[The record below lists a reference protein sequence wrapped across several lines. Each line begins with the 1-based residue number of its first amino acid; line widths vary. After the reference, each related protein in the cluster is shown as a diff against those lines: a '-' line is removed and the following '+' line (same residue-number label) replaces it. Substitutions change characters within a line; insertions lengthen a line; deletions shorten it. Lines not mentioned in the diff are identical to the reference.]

1 MTLPILALVSGLL
14 LSFSAHGQNVFGS
27 AGVVSLQGVVEYQ
40 VSLAAVWQPV
50 RINQKLL
57 PGQSLRTGPHSRA
70 ALLLDDNTQVRLHE
84 KTVLVIQAVGA
95 KPLSAGQTKFRQLL
109 GRTWV
114 QSKTPPKQLTWQT
127 PTAVAGVR
135 GTDWEMQVAE
145 DGRSLLSVFS
155 GEVEFANDFGRVA
168 VAANEQAQVEQG
180 KAPVK
185 LVVQNLKERVQ
196 WVSAYPI
203 EPLRHV
209 ALDGDNLPG
218 LRQRLSESS
227 ESSNSDPAMRVQRG
241 RMLTDLGRWQAAEQ
255 QFSAAIQAHPDD
267 ADALLGLAY
276 AALHRN
282 DAKAAANALQGAR
295 TLNHTA
301 GWHYADITR
310 MLLQQDHGGA
320 LAALQQATRQP
331 EPAQPAP
338 WLLLSDLAAFEGD
351 TEAALAHIEQGLR
364 QFPDHPRLYAQ
375 QARLLLWADRADEAA
390 AAAEQAIAA
399 DLSSHDAWLARAD
412 IARREGDAA
421 TALSAYDLAISLKPD
436 DAQAWYGRGVAL
448 GEREYLR
455 QARDDLAQALALN
468 PAGIGYQGELGGLET
483 QAAAFDAADAAYRAA
498 LAANPADFVALT
510 GLGVLELKRGRPQQ
524 ALEALLK
531 AGVMEPRY
539 ARVHVHTATAYY
551 QMGQVK
557 QAEQELARASELDD
571 KDPLPYF
578 MAAMIRSDQ
587 FRPAAAIDSARQA
600 MQRLPYLKSLNQLA
614 NDQQGSANLGQAFA
628 FMGMEEWARDY
639 AQDSYNPFW
648 AGSHLFLADRYNGL
662 YTKNSELFQGLLAD
676 PVVFGASNRFK
687 RLTQAPGVNL
697 DLSLRYS
704 RSDSLDGFSPQLAYS
719 GYRAAP
725 KPMAWYLGY
734 ENANWDLLDRPYD
747 LNVFTAALGIKPR
760 FDQGLFVFADAS
772 RQDSQPVGSLPGF
785 GNYDLDDRLDTR
797 RLDIGFNHQFSPVS
811 QLWLK
816 AGYFSSDERSDGT
829 LGSDP
834 LTSTVGVDLPEF
846 ALRHSFATRDGHQIS
861 WGGDFGQR
869 DTEGRLRT
877 DLFPGFWVEHD
888 DSDIRERSLD
898 LYVSDIYQI
907 SPRLRVQADLAY
919 QHHNRRADNVVTDY
933 ILDTPGTPLTNTEDQ
948 DQQQLSPRLGLVY
961 SPDPQTR
968 IRFAYQNWIRPSG
981 MSSLGPAATA
991 GIPLDD
997 RLVSRGGELKRAR
1010 LQGDWEASPSTFIT
1024 AHLDYKDIDNNRFS
1038 IRPFAVSELESL
1050 GKLRPRD
1057 YGQLMRDD
1065 SYEFVDTPDYA
1076 GGVIRS
1082 AGFAVNRLL
1091 TPEWAAIA
1099 RYVLTDS
1106 RNATDS
1112 SLMVPYLPR
1121 HTLAVGATWIKPN
1134 GWYLAGL
1141 LTHRSHRYAD
1151 EANTESLG
1159 AGISGDLDVFRE
1171 SRDKRWLLRFSAN
1184 DLFDRN
1190 QDSQY
1195 TAELNYRF

>member
-1 MTLPILALVSGLL
+1 MPLPILVLLSGLL
-14 LSFSAHGQNVFGS
+14 LSFTAHGQTVIGA

-40 VSLAAVWQPV
+40 ASLGAAWQPV

-57 PGQSLRTGPHSRA
+57 PGHSLRTGPHSRA

-84 KTVLVIQAVGA
+84 KTVLVIQAVEA

-109 GRTWV
+109 GRAWV
-114 QSKTPPKQLTWQT
+114 QSKTPPRQLIWQT
-127 PTAVAGVR
+127 PTAVAGLR
-135 GTDWEMQVAE
+135 GTDWEMQVGE
-145 DGRSLLSVFS
+145 DGSSLLSVFS
-155 GEVEFANDFGRVA
+155 GEVDLSNDFGRVA
-168 VAANEQAQVEQG
+168 VAANEQAQAVQG

-196 WVSAYPI
+196 WVSAYPV

-209 ALDGDNLPG
+209 ALDGDSLPG

-227 ESSNSDPAMRVQRG
+227 DNDPATRAQRG
-241 RMLTDLGRWQAAEQ
+241 RMLADLGRWSAAEQ
-255 QFSAAIQAHPDD
+255 QFSTAVQARPDD
-267 ADALLGLAY
+267 AEALLGLAY
-276 AALHRN
+276 VALQRN
-282 DAKAAANALQGAR
+282 DAKAAAEALQGAR

-301 GWHYADITR
+301 DWRYADIAR
-310 MLLQQDHGGA
+310 MLLEQDHGGA

-331 EPAQPAP
+331 DPAQPAP

-351 TEAALAHIEQGLR
+351 TEAALAQIEQGLR

-468 PAGIGYQGELGGLET
+468 PSGIGYQGELGGLET

-587 FRPAAAIDSARQA
+587 FRPAAAIDAARQA

-662 YTKNSELFQGLLAD
+662 FTRNSELFQGLLAD
-676 PVVFGASNRFK
+676 PVVFGAGNRFK

-734 ENANWDLLDRPYD
+734 ENVNWDLLDRPYD

-816 AGYFSSDERSDGT
+816 AGYFSSQEDTAGNLFGFSPIEAITD
-829 LGSDP
+829 
-834 LTSTVGVDLPEF
+834 VKLPEL
-846 ALRHSFATRDGHQIS
+846 ALRHSFKSSNGHQIS
-861 WGGDFGQR
+861 WGIDWADR
-869 DTEGRLRT
+869 KT
-877 DLFPGFWVEHD
+877 DAQFDDIFLF
-888 DSDIRERSLD
+888 SLND
-898 LYVSDIYQI
+898 YQI
-907 SPRLRVQADLAY
+907 SERSFDVYLSDTYQANDKLSLQGDLAVQQQKRKATTQNY
-919 QHHNRRADNVVTDY
+919 FFIRDPFWLNSTDSESM
-933 ILDTPGTPLTNTEDQ
+933 NK
-948 DQQQLSPRLGLVY
+948 QQLSPRLGLVY

-968 IRFAYQNWIRPSG
+968 IRFAYQNWLRPSG
-981 MSSLGPAATA
+981 MSSLGPVATA

-997 RLVSRGGELKRAR
+997 RLVSRGGELHRAR

-1065 SYEFVDTPDYA
+1065 PYEFVDTPDYA

-1082 AGFAVNRLL
+1082 AGFAVNRML
-1091 TPEWAAIA
+1091 TAEWATIA

-1121 HTLAVGATWIKPN
+1121 HTLSVGATWINPN

-1151 EANTESLG
+1151 EANTDSLG

-1184 DLFDRN
+1184 DLFDRER
-1190 QDSQY
+1190 DSQY